1 MVNRSTRSRFDD
13 VPADP
18 VRLGTFRSI
27 LVVAVLVLT
36 TEVFSYEF
44 IMVSPSL
51 PNIAVTFR
59 ASDVSLVMTVVLL
72 ASAIVVP
79 LISKLGDIHGKRV
92 VLAAVVATFILGS
105 LVCALA
111 PSFLVFLVGRAVQSI
126 GLGATVISYGLIRDL
141 LPPRWVPIGIGGLGM
156 GFGVSALVGPL
167 VGGWLIDSYGFRSV
181 FWLLLAYAAVM
192 LALVITIVPESTV
205 RIRHRLDYLGGSL
218 LGLGA
223 GAIVAATSVIGLGAL
238 LFPVGVVLLVVFVLY
253 ERRKSEPF
261 MPIPLLTRPAVWLTL
276 VCAAMIGFVTG
287 SQLVLM
293 PLMLRTPDMPRIGAD
308 GLGLNALQ
316 YGVHFA
322 LPMGATAAVAGFL
335 AGWISRKRGPRN
347 ALIFS
352 ASGWTLGTAL
362 VAGGLA
368 GSTGGV
374 AAIAIFMGIGQ
385 GSYYAA
391 AANLIIEAVP
401 AKLQGVSASVKYTV
415 EQGISAIAGAV
426 AGVIIATDILQ
437 PGAGGH
443 ATIFGM
449 GGFRAAFLVC
459 AVMGAVAI
467 LATAAMRHGRMPA
480 TGGVAPDMHDAS
492 NPHPVPSHT
501 DGP

>member
-1 MVNRSTRSRFDD
+1 MVDGITRSHGDGASTGPGR
-13 VPADP
+13 P
-18 VRLGTFRSI
+18 GTLRSI
-27 LVVAVLVLT
+27 LIVAVLVLT
-36 TEVFSYEF
+36 TEVFAYEF

-51 PNIAVTFR
+51 PNIAVAFR
-59 ASDVSLVMTVVLL
+59 TSQVSLVMTVVLL
-72 ASAIVVP
+72 ASAILVP
-79 LISKLGDIHGKRV
+79 LISKLGDIHGKRL
-92 VLAAVVATFILGS
+92 VLVAVVATFILGS
-105 LVCALA
+105 LICALA
-111 PSFLVFLVGRAVQSI
+111 PSFVIFLVGRVVQSI

-192 LALVITIVPESTV
+192 LVLVMTVVPESAV
-205 RIRHRLDYLGGSL
+205 RIRHRLDHLGGGL

-223 GAIVAATSVIGLGAL
+223 GSVIAATSVTGLGAL
-238 LFPVGVVLLVVFVLY
+238 LYPLGIVLLVAFVLY

-276 VCAAMIGFVTG
+276 MCAAMIGFVTG

-293 PLMLRTPDMPRIGAD
+293 PLMLRTPDAPRIGAE
-308 GLGLNALQ
+308 GLGLSALQ

-335 AGWISRKRGPRN
+335 AGWISRKLGPRN

-352 ASGWTLGTAL
+352 ATGWTLGTAL
-362 VAGGLA
+362 VAAGLA
-368 GSTGGV
+368 GNTGAV
-374 AAIAIFMGIGQ
+374 SAIAIVMGIGQ
-385 GSYYAA
+385 GFYYAS

-401 AKLQGVSASVKYTV
+401 ATLQGVSASVKYTV
-415 EQGISAIAGAV
+415 EQGISAIAGAI
-426 AGVIIATDILQ
+426 AGAIIATDIVQ
-437 PGAGGH
+437 RGTGGQ

-449 GGFRAAFLVC
+449 TGFRTAFLVC
-459 AVMGAVAI
+459 AAMGAVAI
-467 LATAAMRHGRMPA
+467 LATAAMRHGRSP
-480 TGGVAPDMHDAS
+480 
-492 NPHPVPSHT
+492 
-501 DGP
+501 GPGDRRRRAGHA